1 VDRPV
6 HQVEQVMG
14 LPVTIAVREPARHE
28 AAVAAAFAW
37 LREVDARFSL
47 YRDDSELSAL
57 NRGALA
63 LADAHPTVRSVLA
76 RCEVLRARTG
86 GYFDARAAHALWT
99 GGAAVDGIGL
109 DPTGL
114 VKGWA
119 VQLAADG
126 LAAAGVSDAFVGA
139 AGDVCVR
146 GEAQPGEP
154 WQIGIQHPFDR
165 DRLAAVLDVSD
176 AAVATSGT
184 YARGAHIVDP
194 HTGGAPESLAS
205 VTVVG
210 PDLGT
215 ADAYATA
222 AFAMGDDGPGWL
234 STLEPAHSAL
244 VITAAGEL
252 LSTPGMERFRA

>member
-1 VDRPV
+1 V
-6 HQVEQVMG
+6 HHVEQVMG
-14 LPVTIAVREPARHE
+14 LAVTIAVWDPARHQ
-28 AAVAAAFAW
+28 AAIAAAFAW
-37 LREVDARFSL
+37 LHDVDARFSL

-57 NRGALA
+57 NRGTLA
-63 LADAHPTVRSVLA
+63 LADAHPSVRSVLA
-76 RCEVLRARTG
+76 RCEELRQITG

-99 GGAAVDGIGL
+99 GGDAVEGIGL

-126 LAAAGVSDAFVGA
+126 LAAAGVCDAFVGA

-165 DRLAAVLDVSD
+165 DQLAAVLEVRD
-176 AAVATSGT
+176 AAVATSGA

-194 HTGGAPESLAS
+194 HTGRAPEGPAS

-222 AFAMGDDGPGWL
+222 AFAMGADGPGWL
-234 STLEPAHSAL
+234 MTLEPECSAL
-244 VITAAGEL
+244 VITTAGEL
-252 LSTPGMERFRA
+252 LSTPGMERFRV

>member
-1 VDRPV
+1 MA
-6 HQVEQVMG
+6 HHVEQVMG
-14 LPVTIAVREPARHE
+14 LPVTIAVRDDHAHGE
-28 AAVAAAFAW
+28 AVAEAFAL
-37 LREVDARFSL
+37 LRDIDARFSL

-57 NRGALA
+57 NRGTLA

-76 RCEVLRARTG
+76 RCDELRASTR

-99 GGAAVDGIGL
+99 GGAAVEGIGI

-119 VQLAADG
+119 VQIATDG
-126 LAAAGVSDAFVGA
+126 LVAAGVRDAFVGA

-154 WQIGIQHPFDR
+154 WQIGIQHPFER
-165 DRLAAVLDVSD
+165 DQLAAVLKVGD

-194 HTGGAPESLAS
+194 HTGRAPEGLAS

-215 ADAYATA
+215 ADAFATA
-222 AFAMGDDGPGWL
+222 AFAMGEEGPRWL
-234 STLEPAHSAL
+234 MSREPDYAAL
-244 VITAAGEL
+244 VITADAEL
-252 LSTPGMERFRA
+252 VSTPGMARFRV

>member
-1 VDRPV
+1 MIHD
-6 HQVEQVMG
+6 VEHVMG
-14 LPVTIAVREPARHE
+14 LPVTIAVPDRDAHG
-28 AAVAAAFAW
+28 AAVAAAFAL

-57 NRGALA
+57 NRGTLA
-63 LADAHPTVRSVLA
+63 LADADPSVRSVLA
-76 RCEVLRARTG
+76 RCEELRRITRG
-86 GYFDARAAHALWT
+86 SFDAAAAHALWT
-99 GGAAVDGIGL
+99 GGAAVEGIGL

-126 LAAAGVSDAFVGA
+126 LTAAGVSDAFVGA

-146 GEAQPGEP
+146 GEAGPGTP
-154 WQIGIQHPFDR
+154 WEIGIQHPFER
-165 DRLAAVLDVSD
+165 DQLAAVLKIRD

-194 HTGGAPESLAS
+194 HTGRAPEGLAS

-215 ADAYATA
+215 ADAFATA
-222 AFAMGDDGPGWL
+222 AFAMGDNGPRWL
-234 STLEPAHSAL
+234 MSLEPDYAAL
-244 VITAAGEL
+244 VITADGEL
-252 LSTPGMERFRA
+252 VSTPGMARLRAS